1 MISKASMESRWVHED
16 ADDAL
21 GRGVLI
27 PVLIEDVRPPIG
39 FRSIQAAHLV
49 NWDGTDS
56 SSAFSFS
63 IERGR

>member
-1 MISKASMESRWVHED
+1 MESRWVHEE

-21 GRGVLI
+21 GRVVLI

>member
-1 MISKASMESRWVHED
+1 MHEE

-21 GRGVLI
+21 GRVVLI